1 MLIKLILKT
10 HFESNHIRYR
20 GNWLMS
26 SPHQGKSARIDLRF
40 FYENSLF
47 LVLGAAIAL
56 IWANVA
62 HSQGSHAYESF
73 VHFDLAAFLGWAAH
87 DASHGGQHGLTLHF
101 IVNDILMAFFFA
113 IAAKE
118 VWEALL
124 PGGSLSNLRK
134 ASTPLLATVGGV
146 VGPAVIYVT
155 GAALMGRSDSLGAG
169 WAVPCATDIAFSLL
183 VARMIFGQGHPA
195 ISFLLL
201 LAIADDAIG
210 LMILAIFYP
219 SGETNLAWLMLTAAA
234 IGSGLAMKKAG
245 VRNFWFYL
253 LVPGVLSWVSF
264 YMAGIHAALGL
275 VPIIP
280 TLPHAKTDLG
290 LFDPREDKRTDTLN
304 AFEHWWKHPVEL
316 VLGMFA
322 LVNAGVVF
330 SSVGTGTVLVLLGLI
345 VGKPLGIGLCTLM
358 AVRWLRLEMPAG
370 MTMKDAVV
378 LGCIASLGFTV
389 ALFVSTAAFPTP
401 GAIQDSVKMGALA
414 SFLAPVS
421 AFAMAMLLGIR
432 PAVFGPAAGKS
443 APALGLKRRQ
453 QVPG

>member
-1 MLIKLILKT
+1 MET
-10 HFESNHIRYR
+10 NQSD
-20 GNWLMS
+20 
-26 SPHQGKSARIDLRF
+26 SARRIDLRF
-40 FYENSLF
+40 FFENSLF

-62 HSQGSHAYESF
+62 NSQGSDAYNAF
-73 VHFDLAAFLGWAAH
+73 VHWDIAQFLGL
-87 DASHGGQHGLTLHF
+87 SHGHAHAAEAGGHHGFTIHF
-101 IVNDILMAFFFA
+101 LVNDILMALFFA

-124 PGGSLSNLRK
+124 PGGPLSNLRK
-134 ASTPLLATVGGV
+134 AATPLLATLGGV
-146 VGPAVIYVT
+146 AGPAIVYLAGT
-155 GAALMGRSDSLGAG
+155 TLLGRNDTLGAG

-183 VARMIFGQGHPA
+183 VARMIFGGGHAA

-210 LMILAIFYP
+210 LMILAVFYP
-219 SGETNLAWLMLTAAA
+219 SAETNFAWLGFTVAAVA
-234 IGSGLAMKKAG
+234 SGMAMNRAG
-245 VRNFWFYL
+245 VRNFWWYL
-253 LVPGVLSWVSF
+253 AIPGVLSWVSF

-290 LFDPREDKRTDTLN
+290 FFAKAEDARTDTLN

-316 VLGMFA
+316 ILGMFA

-330 SSVGTGTVLVLLGLI
+330 SSVGAGTGLVLLGLF
-345 VGKPLGIGLCTLM
+345 VGKPLGISLMTLL
-358 AVRWLRLEMPAG
+358 AVRSFKLEMPEG
-370 MTMKDAVV
+370 MNMRHVVV

-389 ALFVSTAAFPTP
+389 ALFVSTAAFPMP
-401 GAIQDSVKMGALA
+401 GPIQDSVKMGALM

-421 AFAMAMLLGIR
+421 AFAMAMALGIR
-432 PAVFGPAAGKS
+432 PACFGKRKPAAATQARKPPK
-443 APALGLKRRQ
+443 AHKQHAL
-453 QVPG
+453 